1 MEDGN
6 LGRFDHVCHHR
17 HGFLQ
22 PQTVTATERK
32 EVSQSVHLERAV
44 EDAGERSCI
53 SENNWMMDGG
63 WWMDAQPYHVP
74 NG

>member
-1 MEDGN
+1 MIEDRN
-6 LGRFDHVCHHR
+6 FGRFDHVCHHR

-22 PQTVTATERK
+22 PQKMKEK
-32 EVSQSVHLERAV
+32 EVFQSVHLEQGV

-63 WWMDAQPYHVP
+63 W
-74 NG
+74 